1 MVFPLPEGTYTVESS
16 KKFIPF
22 DASKDKVENR
32 PASLLVD
39 IVPFLIKTKND
50 LIVVDPG
57 LGFHKDVPVSGDSR
71 QPDFQIYENIRR
83 FGFSP
88 DEVSIVLLS
97 HLHKDHADG
106 ICYGSK
112 GSFSLMFPHA
122 AYFCQEKEI
131 EFAFTKKNSQSY
143 TFEKLEFLQH
153 SKKYFVVCITRL
165 TRAID
170 YDSLRK

>member
-1 MVFPLPEGTYTVESS
+1 MVFPLPEGTYTVDSS

-39 IVPFLIKTKND
+39 IVPFLIKTKSD

-57 LGFHKDVPVSGDSR
+57 LGFSKKGSVLEESQHA
-71 QPDFQIYENIRR
+71 DFQIYENIRR

-88 DEVSIVLLS
+88 DNISMVLLS

-106 ICYGSK
+106 ICYN
-112 GSFSLMFPHA
+112 
-122 AYFCQEKEI
+122 
-131 EFAFTKKNSQSY
+131 TN
-143 TFEKLEFLQH
+143 
-153 SKKYFVVCITRL
+153 
-165 TRAID
+165 
-170 YDSLRK
+170 